1 MLPSTLVRQVVAGPC
16 VGWKAHARWTTAS
29 APANASPSGA
39 RSEDRSTAVHR
50 VFGGDQSGIR
60 RASPTTDATSG
71 SAARARTTA
80 VPTLPVAPV
89 TTTLKPVALL
99 TCVLPPAAVHAD
111 RPSTRAGKGRSP
123 DRDGG
128 ITVGAALGG
137 TEGGRLSASGSTGL
151 QPNDRP
157 CGRMVRPG
165 DTVPSAPTPGS
176 TVNHPPV
183 FRRMSPFGVMC
194 ITLSLRRARVIGPHP
209 RNELRPQVL
218 RLQHQGAQPPPARG
232 TPPGVRVRLPPQPLV
247 HLPPPCQGPLV
258 RFRRRRRRG
267 LLQPAGLGEAV
278 VTDQFQQF
286 PVPAQDGVVRRGGR
300 PVLVGGHGQCPGQRR
315 HVAGDPAEPLILLFR

>member
-1 MLPSTLVRQVVAGPC
+1 
-16 VGWKAHARWTTAS
+16 
-29 APANASPSGA
+29 
-39 RSEDRSTAVHR
+39 
-50 VFGGDQSGIR
+50 GDQSGIR

-183 FRRMSPFGVMC
+183 FRRMSPFAVMC
-194 ITLSLRRARVIGPHP
+194 ITLSLRRARGIGPP
-209 RNELRPQVL
+209 PPSDLRPPVL
-218 RLQHQGAQPPPARG
+218 GRQHQGAQHRRARG
-232 TPPGVRVRLPPQPLV
+232 TLPGVLVQRPLQPLV
-247 HLPPPCQGPLV
+247 QLPHPCQGPLV
-258 RFRRRRRRG
+258 RFRLRRRPG

-278 VTDQFQQF
+278 VTDQCQQV
-286 PVPAQDGVVRRGGR
+286 PVPAQAGLARRGWR
-300 PVLVGGHGQCPGQRR
+300 
-315 HVAGDPAEPLILLFR
+315 